1 VISIP
6 KAVNAARSGRWRGV
20 AVVGWDGR
28 PPTAEAASL
37 LAEATMVLGGR
48 RHLDALAHLLPT
60 GVPTVTLGDVD
71 AGVDELAAHLAAGGG
86 PAVVLASGDPG
97 FFGIVGTLRRRLD
110 VRVAPVFHRGADA
123 DAGAVE
129 DAVAGAGL
137 DIDVEA
143 GVDVGTDAYTGVEA
157 YTGAYT
163 GVDLTVLPGM
173 SSVTLAFARAGLSW
187 TAAVVVS
194 AHGRRLAR
202 AVNVCRAHPL
212 VAVLTGPGAGP
223 AELGAALTGLPRRI
237 FVGEDLGLPTER
249 TWWWTPERAAEF
261 AGWRDPN
268 VVIVAADGV
277 VAGERVAEGRAGDGG
292 AAWDESASVGV
303 GGGEAAARPEAVP
316 WMFPRRGSPPAW
328 AWDEDAF
335 AHRDSMITKM
345 EVRAVALARL
355 GPGPGDLVWDVGAG
369 SGSVAVE
376 CAAFG
381 AAVVA
386 VDRSADAVAT
396 VAANAGARRL
406 AVQTVRG
413 EAPAALAGLPDPDA
427 VFVGGGGPQVT
438 AACAARR
445 PRVVV
450 AAVAA
455 LDRVRPT
462 WEALV
467 AAGMDVDGT
476 QLAAS
481 RLRPLPGGSL
491 RLAAENPVTLIW
503 GRRRDRL

>member
-1 VISIP
+1 LGGLVP
-6 KAVNAARSGRWRGV
+6 GDGVVNAVPAVNAARFGPWRGV

-28 PPTAEAASL
+28 PLTAEAASV
-37 LAEATMVLGGR
+37 LAKATMVIGGR
-48 RHLDALAHLLPT
+48 RHLDALAQQLPA
-60 GVPTVTLGDVD
+60 GVRTVVLGDVV
-71 AGVDELAAHLAAGGG
+71 AGIDELAAHLAAGGG

-110 VRVAPVFHRGADA
+110 VRVAPVFHAGV
-123 DAGAVE
+123 DAGAVGG
-129 DAVAGAGL
+129 AVADAGVG
-137 DIDVEA
+137 IDV
-143 GVDVGTDAYTGVEA
+143 GVGVDAYTGI
-157 YTGAYT
+157 
-163 GVDLTVLPGM
+163 DLMVLPGI

-187 TAAVVVS
+187 TDAFVVS

-212 VAVLTGPGAGP
+212 VAVLTGPGTGP
-223 AELGAALTGLPRRI
+223 AELGAALTGVPRQM

-249 TWWWTPERAAEF
+249 TGWWTPERAAEF

-268 VVIVAADGV
+268 VVIVAADGPTSCDPES
-277 VAGERVAEGRAGDGG
+277 GCLSGSHSYHLGNHFFDQDGTRGG
-292 AAWDESASVGV
+292 AVERHAPA
-303 GGGEAAARPEAVP
+303 PP
-316 WMFPRRGSPPAW
+316 WMFPGRGSQPVW

-335 AHRDSMITKM
+335 AHRDSMITKR

-355 GPGPGDLVWDVGAG
+355 GPGPGDMVWDVGAG

-396 VAANAGARRL
+396 VAANAAARSL
-406 AVQTVRG
+406 AVQAVCG
-413 EAPAALAGLPDPDA
+413 EAPSVLADLPDPDA

-450 AAVAA
+450 VALAAI
-455 LDRVRPT
+455 DRVRPT
-462 WEALV
+462 WEALF

-491 RLAAENPVTLIW
+491 RLAAENPVTLVW
-503 GRRRDRL
+503 GRRR